1 MELPEASHL
10 EKRPIASS
18 SPPFHTT
25 HSERHACYS
34 FDFPWKAWGLQER
47 DSEDSQS
54 QRRFVGCLE
63 QRKQSLD
70 RTPFP

>member
-10 EKRPIASS
+10 EKRPIVSS

-34 FDFPWKAWGLQER
+34 FDFPWKAWGPRER

-54 QRRFVGCLE
+54 LGWFVGCLE
-63 QRKQSLD
+63 QRKPNLD